1 MLSKANAS
9 SANKEHA
16 TRPTVRLVGAECSAD
31 ESERWKKLKTS
42 SFGKSLAGS
51 QLVHVQVGGTRG
63 DAPCPVSIDT
73 STAVVLSRPPVE
85 VGPATVHVVSASAVA
100 RLGCFGTVDLNLLM
114 SPT

>member
-42 SFGKSLAGS
+42 SFELYTSIR
-51 QLVHVQVGGTRG
+51 QVFGRIATGTCTGRWDARG
-63 DAPCPVSIDT
+63 CTVPGID
-73 STAVVLSRPPVE
+73 
-85 VGPATVHVVSASAVA
+85 
-100 RLGCFGTVDLNLLM
+100 
-114 SPT
+114 